1 MSLIHSQVLVDENAK
16 LLNQSYHKD
25 KTEPKFIEQSN
36 DILTSSSD
44 QAVANLF
51 KLKLEK
57 IKVASKE
64 HLPDEQNDIATTP
77 ELRLTQGVDQSEGKL
92 KFGFSDLQPVSQE
105 LSEESHSITPNITT
119 SLPTPRSRVPNAES
133 SPSVLSLSVSSS
145 TKSTPIQISEA
156 SSNHKEPTPI
166 QRISFSRQLKSTDVS
181 ETHQPSSPS
190 LSTQKI
196 LSRLNQKGLKPSNL
210 STPKSQFFCSPNP
223 KAVNI
228 RQGSGELE
236 IAHRPPSLSRSNSIP
251 LHLLKIA
258 QVLKPRPKQ
267 HQNLQAKENA
277 PQINQHDLEMTK
289 VDEYSDV
296 VSAKHQEGDVSSNP
310 SHSQVKLDLIADKLS
325 ANKSDKLFP
334 LK

>member
-1 MSLIHSQVLVDENAK
+1 MSQIQSQVLVDENAK

-36 DILTSSSD
+36 DILTSPSD

-64 HLPDEQNDIATTP
+64 HLPDEQNEIATTP
-77 ELRLTQGVDQSEGKL
+77 ELRLTHGVDHLEGRL
-92 KFGFSDLQPVSQE
+92 KFGFSDLRPVSQE
-105 LSEESHSITPNITT
+105 LHEESQSITPNITT
-119 SLPTPRSRVPNAES
+119 SLPTPRSIVPIAES
-133 SPSVLSLSVSSS
+133 SPSVVTLSVSSL

-156 SSNHKEPTPI
+156 PSNHKEPTPI
-166 QRISFSRQLKSTDVS
+166 QRISFSRQLKTTDSS

-196 LSRLNQKGLKPSNL
+196 LSRLNQRALKPPNL
-210 STPKSQFFCSPNP
+210 STSKSQFFSSPNP
-223 KAVNI
+223 KAINH

-236 IAHRPPSLSRSNSIP
+236 IVHRPLSLSRSNSIP

-258 QVLKPRPKQ
+258 QALKPRQKQ
-267 HQNLQAKENA
+267 HQNFQAKENA
-277 PQINQHDLEMTK
+277 SQINQHALEMTK
-289 VDEYSDV
+289 VDEYSDG
-296 VSAKHQEGDVSSNP
+296 ACTKHLEGNVSSSP
-310 SHSQVKLDLIADKLS
+310 SHSQVKSDLIADKIS
-325 ANKSDKLFP
+325 ANNSDKLFP